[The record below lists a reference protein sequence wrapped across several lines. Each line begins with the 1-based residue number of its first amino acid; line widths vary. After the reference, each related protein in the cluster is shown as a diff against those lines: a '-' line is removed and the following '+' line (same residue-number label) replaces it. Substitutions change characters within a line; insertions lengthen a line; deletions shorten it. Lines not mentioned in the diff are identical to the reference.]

1 MRNHYFILFYSER
14 PQWCRDVTIFFS
26 FSLAF
31 VASLALLFCFPLSSV
46 FSPIFLSLHPSSPHI
61 MVWMKFMDEVFVFV
75 TYTLRFDTFVKCC
88 WNITIIYRGL
98 KSEIFGKLC
107 AWKCIYIKPLL
118 WNQTV
123 CVTFNIFLMSKAY
136 YINKIRERKEKKGL
150 LHSLAPEDIW
160 MLLRQYI
167 QQEIWYSK

>member
-1 MRNHYFILFYSER
+1 MVQWSRMLSVEPHSEESLFHIILFRTSTVVQGCHYFFLFLSR
-14 PQWCRDVTIFFS
+14 FCCFS
-26 FSLAF
+26 CSF
-31 VASLALLFCFPLSSV
+31 FCFPLSSV

-107 AWKCIYIKPLL
+107 AWKCTLVFFRHIYQAFIMESNCLCYL
-118 WNQTV
+118 
-123 CVTFNIFLMSKAY
+123 
-136 YINKIRERKEKKGL
+136 
-150 LHSLAPEDIW
+150 
-160 MLLRQYI
+160 
-167 QQEIWYSK
+167 

>member
-1 MRNHYFILFYSER
+1 MVQWSRMLSVEPHSEESLFHIILFRTSTVVQGCHY
-14 PQWCRDVTIFFS
+14 FFS

-31 VASLALLFCFPLSSV
+31 VASLALFFCFTLSSV
-46 FSPIFLSLHPSSPHI
+46 FSPFFLSLHPSSPHI

-107 AWKCIYIKPLL
+107 AWKCTLVFFRHIYQAFIMESNCLCYL
-118 WNQTV
+118 
-123 CVTFNIFLMSKAY
+123 
-136 YINKIRERKEKKGL
+136 
-150 LHSLAPEDIW
+150 
-160 MLLRQYI
+160 
-167 QQEIWYSK
+167 